1 MPSKKAIRAI
11 EEIGRMNVKPMT
23 PAHLLDHLYGMKA
36 SVLDLLIGND
46 NLRYDTAG
54 IQREIGGVGE
64 YIERLCDLV
73 DELRQKEHCL
83 SMAEPSLLRSNRLLK
98 SNEKAL
104 IEEVMSLRRR
114 AHRLSPIEEPD
125 CSKEGEVD
133 LLKSPHARVNQ
144 KSIIPRSKSRPKV
157 VKRPGRRRKGVSSAT
172 QLQTIHEDNEPIIPL
187 TAKSAVVLS
196 GESEIHT
203 TAVANMET
211 KKNKKHSIPWS
222 TKVRDTISESDDIPT
237 IRLQEQPP
245 IPRPKF
251 HKMVLDSQRFLLT
264 DTSDIN
270 DDVLTIHMEE
280 ESGDASAAN
289 KPTTKKQNPATDF
302 SLFIGGKKS
311 IPRKVMFAEQ
321 LKKKKSLLP
330 RLCKF
335 FKTPKADR
343 VEEIELPK
351 RERRESLTA
360 PVSRKLAAPSGSK
373 IPLLRRAPKK
383 KKSLIPTLRKFFKT
397 PKADRVEEIELPKRE
412 RREVLTAPVS
422 RKLAA
427 PSGSKIPLLR
437 RAPKKKKSLI
447 PTLRKFS
454 KTPKADR
461 VEEIELPKRERR
473 EVLTAPVS
481 RKLAAPSGSKIP
493 LFRGAPKKKKS
504 LIPTLRKFF
513 KTPKADRVEEIEL
526 PKRERREVLTAP
538 VSHKLATTSGSKIPL
553 FRRAPKKKKSL
564 IPTLRKFFKTPK
576 ADRVEEIELP
586 KRERREVL
594 TAPVSRKLA
603 APSGSKIPLFRGA
616 PKKKKSLIPTLRK
629 FFKTPKA
636 DRVEEIELPKTERR
650 EVLTAPGSHK
660 PAGSS
665 GSKIPL
671 FRHAQ
676 ILHQR
681 FLPMPE
687 PEKLSYVTSVH

>member
-1 MPSKKAIRAI
+1 MYVYQHDARFPYCKRNNSKISIVEGGTWDDILTAPPQLRNNRTSTTIEEKHHDIIVTSMTSHTIYIATAYLTWNQHELLRNVALAQDIPDFSCLKTNKMSSKKAIRAI
-11 EEIGRMNVKPMT
+11 EEIGRTNVKPMT
-23 PAHLLDHLYGMKA
+23 PAHRLDHLYGMKA

-46 NLRYDTAG
+46 NLRYDKAG
-54 IQREIGGVGE
+54 IQREMDGVGE
-64 YIERLCDLV
+64 QIERSCDLV

-98 SNEKAL
+98 TNEKAL

-114 AHRLSPIEEPD
+114 AHRLTSPIEEPD
-125 CSKEGEVD
+125 CSKEGELD

-157 VKRPGRRRKGVSSAT
+157 VKKPSRRRKVVSSAT
-172 QLQTIHEDNEPIIPL
+172 QLQTIYEDDEPIIPL

-196 GESEIHT
+196 GESKIHI

-251 HKMVLDSQRFLLT
+251 HKMVHDSPRFLLT
-264 DTSDIN
+264 DTFDII
-270 DDVLTIHMEE
+270 DDVATIHMEE
-280 ESGDASAAN
+280 ESGNTSAAN

-302 SLFIGGKKS
+302 SIFIGGKKS

-321 LKKKKSLLP
+321 LKKKSLLP
-330 RLCKF
+330 RLCKL
-335 FKTPKADR
+335 FKTQKADR

-351 RERRESLTA
+351 RE
-360 PVSRKLAAPSGSK
+360 K
-373 IPLLRRAPKK
+373 
-383 KKSLIPTLRKFFKT
+383 
-397 PKADRVEEIELPKRE
+397 
-412 RREVLTAPVS
+412 REVLTAPVS
-422 RKLAA
+422 RKPAA
-427 PSGSKIPLLR
+427 P
-437 RAPKKKKSLI
+437 
-447 PTLRKFS
+447 
-454 KTPKADR
+454 
-461 VEEIELPKRERR
+461 
-473 EVLTAPVS
+473 
-481 RKLAAPSGSKIP
+481 
-493 LFRGAPKKKKS
+493 
-504 LIPTLRKFF
+504 
-513 KTPKADRVEEIEL
+513 
-526 PKRERREVLTAP
+526 
-538 VSHKLATTSGSKIPL
+538 SGSKIPL

-603 APSGSKIPLFRGA
+603 APSGSKIPLFRRA

-687 PEKLSYVTSVH
+687 RE